1 MKKLRW
7 LYFIFGLLIFVITS
21 CSKPQM
27 DLSVTFAGKAKLE
40 VGGPFV
46 GAEFH
51 HSYMV
56 PQRISFFYPVANSID
71 QSKDFW
77 KRDTS
82 FVSRWHVK
90 IGDNSPI
97 EIKESSI
104 FDLMPH
110 AVSFQKQYEEFS
122 VATDYEFCKNK
133 PAMVVKIQITNRTGE
148 IEKFQFSSQYINS
161 IRTCHSFKTLNTGQS
176 EIFNNSVVT
185 NFDEKDADFAAVF
198 IANAGY
204 LPNDIQLKK
213 TSSNLI
219 YEKMLKANE
228 SLEIVQVIGSC
239 KKDESKE
246 IISYLEDNYQDEVDE
261 FDKFVKAE
269 ALEKSVMLTG
279 SPQTDHSIAYAK
291 AVMTAN
297 AHYLDGEIVPMPC
310 PAEYNFYFSH
320 DLQVTDLAAVN
331 FDLPR
336 VKRDLDYIIRHADEN
351 NIIPHAYY
359 WRDGKYI
366 TEYADSDNWNNFWLV
381 QLAAKYYRHSCD
393 MEFLEKLYPYVTKS
407 LESSLLTLED
417 DNLMWSNR
425 PDWWDIG
432 HNYGPRTYMTVLAIK
447 SMRDYVYI
455 STILDKNPQ
464 LVEKYKNLSDKM
476 QTALVDKL
484 WNEDM
489 QYLVNYHNDGSLDEH
504 YYIGSLLAVCYGLLD
519 DEKAQKLVQTATKKM
534 VDPAVGIY
542 NAFPM
547 DFEKWGDFM
556 GFVGNEAGAKYY
568 YFNGGVWPQGN
579 AWYALALIANGD
591 RKKAAEFIENT
602 MSLNGILNGPNGQPA
617 YYEVRNAN
625 KDNTNEY
632 GSVDKPQFLWAAA
645 WYLNALYNLH
655 FIKENTWNLTLSPY
669 LLENQKE
676 CRASLSIANKNIDY
690 HITGENC
697 VSTVSSILYDGK
709 QQYSMVIPSENHPEK
724 SISVKI
730 GKVDYPYL
738 ESCNAILQK
747 IDWSG
752 SQLSMEFSAF
762 QGHENEV
769 IIIAPR
775 TPESI
780 NLDNEIISSWEAKNN
795 GDFVKIKIYYNHK
808 NRVAQLAIKF

>member
-1 MKKLRW
+1 
-7 LYFIFGLLIFVITS
+7 
-21 CSKPQM
+21 M
-27 DLSVTFAGKAKLE
+27 DLAVTFSDDAKLE

-56 PQRISFFYPVANSID
+56 PQRISFFYPIANSID
-71 QSKDFW
+71 QSRDFW

-82 FVSRWHVK
+82 FVSRWHLK
-90 IGDNSPI
+90 IGNDDPR
-97 EIKESSI
+97 ELKESSV

-110 AVSFQKQYEEFS
+110 TVSFQKEYEKFS
-122 VATDYEFCKNK
+122 IVTDYGFCKNK
-133 PAMVVKIQITNRTGE
+133 PAMVVKILITNQSGNT
-148 IEKFQFSSQYINS
+148 EKFQFSSRYINS
-161 IRTCHSFKTLNTGQS
+161 IRTCHSFKTLNTGKS
-176 EIFNNSVVT
+176 EVFNNSVITV
-185 NFDEKDADFAAVF
+185 FDEKDADFAAVF
-198 IANAGY
+198 IANAGD
-204 LPNDIQLKK
+204 LPEEIQLHK

-219 YEKMLKANE
+219 YEKMLKTNE
-228 SLEIVQVIGSC
+228 SLEIIQVIGSS
-239 KKDESKE
+239 KQDESKE
-246 IISYLEDNYQDEVDE
+246 IISYLLTNYQAEVDE
-261 FDKFVKAE
+261 FDQFVKAQ
-269 ALEKSVMLTG
+269 ALERSIMQTH
-279 SPQTDHSIAYAK
+279 SSQTDHSVAYAK
-291 AVMTAN
+291 AVMAAN

-310 PAEYNFYFSH
+310 PAEYNFYFTH
-320 DLQVTDLAAVN
+320 DVQVTDLAAVN

-336 VKRDLDYIIRHADEN
+336 VKQDLDYILRHADEN
-351 NIIPHAYY
+351 HIIPHAYY

-381 QLAAKYYRHSCD
+381 QLAAKYYRHSND
-393 MEFLEKLYPYVTKS
+393 IEFMEKLYPCVTKS

-455 STILDKNPQ
+455 STVLDKNPQ
-464 LVEKYKNLSDKM
+464 LVKKYKNMADAM
-476 QTALVDKL
+476 QTALVEKL
-484 WNEDM
+484 WNENM

-519 DEKAQKLVQTATKKM
+519 VDKSQKLIQTATEKM
-534 VDPAVGIY
+534 VDPEVGIY

-568 YFNGGVWPQGN
+568 YFNGGIWPQGN
-579 AWYALALIANGD
+579 AWYALALMANGD
-591 RKKAAEFIENT
+591 RQKAAEFIENT
-602 MSLNGILNGPNGQPA
+602 MSLNGILKGPNGQPA

-625 KDNTNEY
+625 RDNPTEY

-655 FIKENTWNLTLSPY
+655 FIIENTWNLMLSPY

-676 CRASLSIANKNIDY
+676 CRASLSIANKNVDY
-690 HITGENC
+690 LISGENSL
-697 VSTVSSILYDGK
+697 STVSSILFDGK
-709 QQYSMVIPSENHPEK
+709 PQYSLVIPIENHPDK
-724 SISVKI
+724 SIVVRT
-730 GKVDYPYL
+730 GKVKYPYL

-747 IDWSG
+747 IEWTENQITMD
-752 SQLSMEFSAF
+752 FSAY
-762 QGHENEV
+762 QSHENEV
-769 IIIAPR
+769 VITAPKM
-775 TPESI
+775 PESVM
-780 NLDNEIISSWEAKNN
+780 LDNQIITNWTIDNN
-795 GDFVKIKIYYNHK
+795 GDFVKIKINFTHDNKIAY
-808 NRVAQLAIKF
+808 LAVKF